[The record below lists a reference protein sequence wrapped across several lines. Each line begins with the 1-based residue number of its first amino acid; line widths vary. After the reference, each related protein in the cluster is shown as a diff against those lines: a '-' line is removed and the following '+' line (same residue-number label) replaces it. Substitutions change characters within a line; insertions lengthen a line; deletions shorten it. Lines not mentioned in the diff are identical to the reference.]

1 MRFSIIIPLYNKEKY
16 ILDTINSVL
25 NQTYTDYEVIVVD
38 DSSTDNSWRVVNTVK
53 DDRVKVFRKKNE
65 GVSLARNYGISR
77 ATGDFVCFLDADD
90 LWLESYLST
99 VDYYINSYPDVK
111 FFCTA
116 YKKFKDCPSDIY
128 SEVIAKCNSNVVNYF
143 EASLSNTGPIAL
155 TSAVVVGRD
164 LLLSLDHLF
173 LPYISMGEDLDLW
186 TRIAL
191 KSNVCY
197 IRHPLMLYRSYA
209 EGSLTSGK
217 SSLQRSF
224 HYWAWYSYSD
234 NKFLKQFTT
243 MLIYTLARNLYKEGK
258 YKYTSFCL
266 SKIKGGYWKLFRIK
280 LRFQL
285 FVKTV
290 LQWA

>member
-25 NQTYTDYEVIVVD
+25 NQTFTDYEIIVVD
-38 DSSTDNSWRVVNTVK
+38 DSSTDNSWSIVNTVK
-53 DDRVKVFRKKNE
+53 DDKVKIFRKKNE

-90 LWLESYLST
+90 LWLENYLST
-99 VDYYINSYPDVK
+99 VDYYINRYPDVK

-116 YKKFKDCPSDIY
+116 YKKFKVSPSDIS
-128 SEVIAKCNSNVVNYF
+128 SEVIAKCNSDVVDYF
-143 EASLSNTGPIAL
+143 EASISNTGPIAL
-155 TSAVVVGRD
+155 TSAVVVSRE
-164 LLLSLDHLF
+164 LLLSLDYLF
-173 LPYISMGEDLDLW
+173 LPNISMGEDLDLW
-186 TRIAL
+186 TRVAL

-197 IRHPLMLYRSYA
+197 IPRTLMLYRSYA

-224 HYWAWYSYSD
+224 HYWVWYSYSD
-234 NKFLKQFTT
+234 NKYLKQFTT
-243 MLIYTLARNLYKEGK
+243 LLIYTLARNLYKAGECK
-258 YKYTSFCL
+258 DASFCL
-266 SKIKGGYWKLFRIK
+266 SKIKGGYWRLYRIK

-285 FVKTV
+285 FAKK
-290 LQWA
+290 L